1 MRIFIFTD
9 SKCVQPTM
17 KTSIEETNVVSAFNE
32 AYRISTNYICRPTN
46 FEETTMNGLHR
57 TTFVVE
63 ISLFNIYF
71 FSINEIKYL
80 YSFCMCFVNPGILF
94 YLY

>member
-57 TTFVVE
+57 AKFVVE

-71 FSINEIKYL
+71 FLINEIKYL
-80 YSFCMCFVNPGILF
+80 YSF
-94 YLY
+94 

>member
-32 AYRISTNYICRPTN
+32 AYRFRQI
-46 FEETTMNGLHR
+46 
-57 TTFVVE
+57 TFVDQL
-63 ISLFNIYF
+63 ISKKQQWTGCIVQNL
-71 FSINEIKYL
+71 L
-80 YSFCMCFVNPGILF
+80 
-94 YLY
+94 